1 MKEPMIDLFSEG
13 KMELPFHDIEGE
25 YIKNILCKSLMGL
38 SVEGV
43 QVSVIVTD
51 NDAIREINCRYRN
64 KDRATDV
71 ISFAYRED
79 PFPEVEQDLEELGDI
94 YLSLERALEQSKE
107 YEVTLREETA
117 RLLVHGLLHL
127 LGYDHERSKEDER
140 IMEQKE
146 EEILRY
152 IADH

>member
-13 KMELPFHDIEGE
+13 KMELPFYDIEGD
-25 YIKNILCKSLMGL
+25 YIKEILKRSLKGL

-51 NDAIREINCRYRN
+51 NEAIREINSQYRN

-79 PFPEVEQDLEELGDI
+79 PFPEVEQELEELGDI

-107 YEVTLREETA
+107 YEVTLKEETA

-146 EEILRY
+146 EEVLQYLR
-152 IADH
+152 DH